1 MLYARVRVYAY
12 PQLCVCVC
20 VCVCVCH
27 TLNLANTDPRL
38 CTSMSRVV
46 LFVRWE
52 LGRHEHTQCD
62 QKVSYNPTIVA
73 LVMLMCVLG
82 LPPFQRTD
90 CALFSLFVCVQACF
104 SQREKAYQAWQIAQ
118 TNLIKKREQEGK
130 LQAAGNTEKVKLCQE
145 EIVQVWCASCSA
157 VYKLLCVVHMVMCP
171 PCVCVCVCVRARAR
185 MCVT

>member
-1 MLYARVRVYAY
+1 
-12 PQLCVCVC
+12 
-20 VCVCVCH
+20 
-27 TLNLANTDPRL
+27 
-38 CTSMSRVV
+38 MSRVV

-62 QKVSYNPTIVA
+62 QKVNYNPTIVA

-118 TNLIKKREQEGK
+118 TNLIKEREQEGK

-145 EIVQVWCASCSA
+145 EIVQMETRVEKGEEEFNNISKVMRAEIERFEGQRKKDFKASILRYMEKMMRNQEQLIKYWEAFLPEAKSIA
-157 VYKLLCVVHMVMCP
+157 
-171 PCVCVCVCVRARAR
+171 
-185 MCVT
+185 